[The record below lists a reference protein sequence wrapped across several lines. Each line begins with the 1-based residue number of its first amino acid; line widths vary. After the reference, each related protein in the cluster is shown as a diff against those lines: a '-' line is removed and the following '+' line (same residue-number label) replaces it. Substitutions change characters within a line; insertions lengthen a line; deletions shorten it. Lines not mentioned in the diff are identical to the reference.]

1 MGIALFM
8 YETVIY
14 WSLGEAYILCGSVM
28 RSVEPLDPMDSI
40 FSFFSRKRKHACIG
54 GHGGVRLH
62 TITLSEY
69 AFEHGSS
76 LLI

>member
-1 MGIALFM
+1 M

-40 FSFFSRKRKHACIG
+40 FSFFLEKENMLALEDTVVCAFIQSHFLNM
-54 GHGGVRLH
+54 RLNMD
-62 TITLSEY
+62 
-69 AFEHGSS
+69 
-76 LLI
+76 LLY